1 MAQSECVLTIG
12 LSIRK
17 KVKEKYPILVVEE
30 FLDEL
35 FGFQVF
41 F

>member
-1 MAQSECVLTIG
+1 MRVDYWALN
-12 LSIRK
+12 K
-17 KVKEKYPILVVEE
+17 KTVKEKYPISVVEE